1 MKTKLKELIFGVR
14 AKGEPIPEP
23 KFKTTLP
30 TDVISEDKWVKKVKF
45 GSRYGTRGSFYNN

>member
-1 MKTKLKELIFGVR
+1 MKTKLKQLIFGVR